1 MQGNTAVYT
10 GITSRSLSAR
20 SAEHGGRF
28 SSLQAVGQCRVTPD
42 QARGI
47 EQALIN
53 RNPQFQ
59 NINNS
64 IAPTRPWYSEAVNW
78 GEQFLR
84 GLGL

>member
-1 MQGNTAVYT
+1 MQA
-10 GITSRSLSAR
+10 SQDRASLLAAPSTQ
-20 SAEHGGRF
+20 HGDRF
-28 SSLQAVGQCRVTPD
+28 SALRPVTQCKVTPD

-64 IAPTRPWYSEAVNW
+64 IDPTRNWYNGATNW
-78 GEQFLR
+78 GEQFLS